1 MGFCRAEN
9 SQERRPHG
17 KQEGKGGGDKYRN
30 PRRRADHSPWGSGGA
45 LSGLAGVLRDVGT
58 PYVRDIFSAD
68 LLTNSLLRS
77 LALSF
82 LEVH

>member
-1 MGFCRAEN
+1 MG
-9 SQERRPHG
+9 SRRE
-17 KQEGKGGGDKYRN
+17 KEGAINIETQGGGPITR
-30 PRRRADHSPWGSGGA
+30 PGGSGGA

-77 LALSF
+77 LALSV